1 VKFVRRLECVASM
14 FPPPGSCTVFES
26 MPTTSG
32 SGKGQLKPLDG
43 GEKMTVTGPAGT
55 TTLTRF

>member
-1 VKFVRRLECVASM
+1 LCAAWNVIASM
-14 FPPPGSCTVFES
+14 FPPPGSCTVFQS

-43 GEKMTVTGPAGT
+43 GEKMTVTGPADHHADA
-55 TTLTRF
+55 L